1 MATCAA
7 SLAPLLGP
15 AAANATDYL
24 CNRFADTTSAVDSTY
39 LLFSAYLVFAMQLG
53 FAMLCAGSVR
63 AKNTM
68 NIMLTNVLDAAAGA
82 LFYYLFGF
90 AFAYGT
96 PSNGFIGK
104 QFFGLKRLPQIG
116 FDYDFF
122 LFQWAFAI
130 AAAGITSGSIAE
142 RTQFVAYLAYSA
154 FLTGFVY
161 PVASHW
167 FWSAD
172 GWASAGRTSGELLFG
187 SGVIDFAGSGV
198 VHLVGG
204 VAGLW
209 GALIEGPR
217 LGRFDGPV
225 PIRGH
230 SARIRVGPRGSRAS
244 PWRGRWAQGPSRSSG
259 LCVCPGTRSL
269 TCLRGAGRG
278 GHHRRARHSRRHC
291 ALGGT
296 TATASASTSS
306 PPAAARSAVSS
317 CPSSM

>member
-1 MATCAA
+1 MAATCAA

-24 CNRFADTTSAVDSTY
+24 CDRFADTTSAVDSTY

-96 PSNGFIGK
+96 PSNGFIGRH
-104 QFFGLKRLPQIG
+104 FFGLKQVPQTG

-142 RTQFVAYLAYSA
+142 RTQFVAYLIYSA
-154 FLTGFVY
+154 FLRLRL
-161 PVASHW
+161 A
-167 FWSAD
+167 
-172 GWASAGRTSGELLFG
+172 
-187 SGVIDFAGSGV
+187 IAGSK
-198 VHLVGG
+198 
-204 VAGLW
+204 
-209 GALIEGPR
+209 P
-217 LGRFDGPV
+217 
-225 PIRGH
+225 
-230 SARIRVGPRGSRAS
+230 
-244 PWRGRWAQGPSRSSG
+244 
-259 LCVCPGTRSL
+259 CVS
-269 TCLRGAGRG
+269 
-278 GHHRRARHSRRHC
+278 
-291 ALGGT
+291 
-296 TATASASTSS
+296 
-306 PPAAARSAVSS
+306 
-317 CPSSM
+317 